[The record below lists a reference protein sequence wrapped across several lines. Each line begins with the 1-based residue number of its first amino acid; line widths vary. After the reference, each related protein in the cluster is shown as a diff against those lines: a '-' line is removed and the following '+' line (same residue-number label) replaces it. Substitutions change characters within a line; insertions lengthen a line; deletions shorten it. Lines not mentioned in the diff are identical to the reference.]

1 MRDLDPDFYAALL
14 AAPERGIVPRKLV
27 TFTGWT
33 WPDGSGNVEAERMS
47 FWTGDDDTLIT
58 VTSGLNNLP
67 STRTFYGGVNL
78 EISAIPRVSSL
89 TVQTVTIQ
97 MTAFA
102 PVVQE
107 LVRGLDIRLAK
118 VEIWDALLDPDSRL
132 LAGAPTLAWLGV
144 IDGSPINTESDGG
157 DEDGGDEV
165 VEIKSVNDAMVML
178 TRPNPAKSSHE
189 EQKKRLGPGGAVD
202 DFGKYAGSVGSWRV
216 PWGEK

>member
-1 MRDLDPDFYAALL
+1 MRDLDPDFYAALQ

-33 WPDGSGNVEAERMS
+33 WPDASGNVETKRMS
-47 FWTGDDDTLIT
+47 FWTGDEDILIT
-58 VTSGLNNLP
+58 VTSGINNLP

-78 EISAIPRVSSL
+78 AVSPIPRVSSL
-89 TVQTVTIQ
+89 TVQTVTIE
-97 MTAFA
+97 MTAIA

-107 LVRGLDIRLAK
+107 LVRGLDLRLGQ

-132 LAGAPTLAWLGV
+132 LVGTPPLAWLGV
-144 IDGSPINTESDGG
+144 VDGSPINTES
-157 DEDGGDEV
+157 EGGDEV
-165 VEIKSVNDAMVML
+165 VEIKTVNDAMVML
-178 TRPNPAKSSHE
+178 TRSNPAKSSHE
-189 EQKKRLGPGGAVD
+189 EQKKRLGPTGEVD